1 MATVG
6 RIHPHLEARVV
17 DPQTGR
23 TLPRGQ
29 VGGGRSGR
37 GWGAGMAGALT
48 VVGCQPLS
56 DWQSSTSHT
65 RR

>member
-1 MATVG
+1 MGTVG

-29 VGGGRSGR
+29 VGGTLLMARMMQCKVAGQPMTDPHTGAMHAA
-37 GWGAGMAGALT
+37 GWAE
-48 VVGCQPLS
+48 
-56 DWQSSTSHT
+56 
-65 RR
+65 

>member
-29 VGGGRSGR
+29 VGGGRSG
-37 GWGAGMAGALT
+37 GAGYG
-48 VVGCQPLS
+48 GCSYSGWLPTTQ
-56 DWQSSTSHT
+56 
-65 RR
+65 